1 MREKGKARHREPTRE
16 EDHAGSGGNLSMW
29 NSGPPSSKARDMG
42 LSLHRSS
49 QAEGIWGR
57 RRRESGFLAQ
67 SLQARRTAV
76 EAEQLQEP
84 KRCVRKHWRRGRTV
98 GEAENL
104 PESKRPQRKQRRQA
118 QRAGG
123 PWWLSSR
130 PRRGRRPSSLVT
142 THGKRS
148 SCRAQFIV

>member
-84 KRCVRKHWRRGRTV
+84 KRCVRKHRRQGRTV
-98 GEAENL
+98 GGAENL
-104 PESKRPQRKQRRQA
+104 PESNADNESSVGKHREQA
-118 QRAGG
+118 DLGGFPPGLGGDAG
-123 PWWLSSR
+123 P
-130 PRRGRRPSSLVT
+130 
-142 THGKRS
+142 
-148 SCRAQFIV
+148 CR